1 MEDSYGAVF
10 VCICECY
17 HACRL
22 SSAVILSSTGA
33 VMSRRRDMTR
43 MVLARA
49 PMERN
54 DIFMEDSYGAE
65 LLCVFGCCYVHR
77 VSSAVI
83 VSPPGAVMSSGPRH
97 DGQKGP
103 RARAYGMHR
112 HFHGG

>member
-1 MEDSYGAVF
+1 MALCSYAYVSATTRAG
-10 VCICECY
+10 Y
-17 HACRL
+17 HPRSYYRPRVQSCR
-22 SSAVILSSTGA
+22 VG
-33 VMSRRRDMTR
+33 RDMTAR

-103 RARAYGMHR
+103 RARACGTHR